1 MGSVQRTRR
10 HVRVISARAAF
21 GLGVAIAGLGFAG
34 SAIGAAG
41 GGTPTSGITYVA
53 QAPKP
58 SNSLVYDA
66 GFVYDKVLGQG
77 VVTFVTK
84 ALASPSGAITIN
96 SKPVTVYTANGSLS
110 GTASALLTI
119 TNKPAP
125 GDATVTDGK
134 LLLNHGTGRL
144 AGHSLRATFSG
155 TGNIGSSSAPDS
167 YTFRYKG
174 VYR

>member
-1 MGSVQRTRR
+1 MGSVQESRR
-10 HVRVISARAAF
+10 HIRVISWRAAF
-21 GLGVAIAGLGFAG
+21 GLGMAIAALGFAG

-41 GGTPTSGITYVA
+41 RGRPTSGIVYVA

-66 GFVYDKVLGQG
+66 GFGKDKVLGSD

-84 ALASPSGAITIN
+84 ALASPSGAITIK

-110 GTASALLTI
+110 GTGSGVLKI
-119 TNKPAP
+119 TNSPKP

-144 AGHSLRATFSG
+144 KGHSLRATFSG
-155 TGNIGSSSAPDS
+155 TGNIGSATSPD
-167 YTFRYKG
+167 YYAFRYKG

>member
-1 MGSVQRTRR
+1 MFGSSGWRT
-10 HVRVISARAAF
+10 AF
-21 GLGVAIAGLGFAG
+21 SLGVVITGLGFAG

-41 GGTPTSGITYVA
+41 GGTPTRGTVYVG

-58 SNSLVYDA
+58 GSVVYDA
-66 GFVYDKVLGQG
+66 GFIYDRVLGQG
-77 VVTFVTK
+77 AVTFVTK
-84 ALASPSGAITIN
+84 PLVSATGAITIK
-96 SKPVTVYTANGSLS
+96 SKPVTIYTPNGSLS
-110 GTASALLTI
+110 GTGSGRLMI
-119 TNKPAP
+119 TNKPKP

-155 TGNIGSSSAPDS
+155 TGNIGGPGIPDS

>member
-1 MGSVQRTRR
+1 MFGSSRSRT
-10 HVRVISARAAF
+10 AF
-21 GLGVAIAGLGFAG
+21 GLGVGIAGLGFAG

-41 GGTPTSGITYVA
+41 GGTRTSGTVYVG

-58 SNSLVYDA
+58 SSLVYDA
-66 GFVYDKVLGQG
+66 GFIYDKVLGQG
-77 VVTFVTK
+77 AVTFVTK
-84 ALASPSGAITIN
+84 AVGSPTGAITIK
-96 SKPVTVYTANGSLS
+96 SKPVTIYTPNGSLRGTGS
-110 GTASALLTI
+110 GLLTI
-119 TNKPAP
+119 TNKPRP
-125 GDATVTDGK
+125 GDAMVTDGK

-155 TGNIGSSSAPDS
+155 TGNIGGPNIPDF

>member
-1 MGSVQRTRR
+1 MGPVQETRR
-10 HVRVISARAAF
+10 HVRVIKARMAF

-34 SAIGAAG
+34 SAVGASG
-41 GGTPTSGITYVA
+41 GGTPTSGVAYVA

-58 SNSLVYDA
+58 SALVYDA
-66 GFVYDKVLGQG
+66 GFTYDKVLGPA

-84 ALASPSGAITIN
+84 ALASPSGAIEIK
-96 SKPVTVYTANGSLS
+96 SKPVTVYNTHGSLS
-110 GTASALLTI
+110 GTATALLTI
-119 TNKPAP
+119 TNKPRP

-134 LLLNHGTGRL
+134 LLLTHGTGRY

-155 TGNIGSSSAPDS
+155 TGNIGGANVPDF
-167 YTFRYKG
+167 YTFHYKG